1 MSFYSYTNQ
10 TYNILKKEQ
19 VCIAFLYNTNLLLSQ
34 KLFFREQLFYDS
46 KHKFPFAKVLFC
58 PGFGLPSHNR
68 HYLAAFLRRL
78 TLGCL

>member
-34 KLFFREQLFYDS
+34 KLFFREQLFSDS
-46 KHKFPFAKVLFC
+46 K
-58 PGFGLPSHNR
+58 
-68 HYLAAFLRRL
+68 
-78 TLGCL
+78 